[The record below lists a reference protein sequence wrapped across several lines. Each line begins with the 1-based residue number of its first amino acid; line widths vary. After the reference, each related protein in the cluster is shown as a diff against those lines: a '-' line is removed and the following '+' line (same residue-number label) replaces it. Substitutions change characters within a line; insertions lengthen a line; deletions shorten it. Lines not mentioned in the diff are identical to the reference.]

1 MELYLHFP
9 TCLKHEGHPR
19 HSDAIFASKLL
30 SSSQIANYHAVPVC
44 SSRLQHC
51 SERSLHDLTPRS
63 ITFIQIIH
71 NNLQR
76 VTDSLQDN
84 PPVGVLCVATAT
96 SCGLGIGL
104 TTLVT
109 LQYRG
114 YPDGSP
120 SFGAPYTGGRGRPR
134 ENR

>member
-1 MELYLHFP
+1 MGFNSAFKVLN
-9 TCLKHEGHPR
+9 TNCT
-19 HSDAIFASKLL
+19 AIH
-30 SSSQIANYHAVPVC
+30 Y
-44 SSRLQHC
+44 
-51 SERSLHDLTPRS
+51 
-63 ITFIQIIH
+63 
-71 NNLQR
+71 
-76 VTDSLQDN
+76 VTDIHSRVSKVCKTN
-84 PPVGVLCVATAT
+84 SPVGVLGVATAT